1 MNLEL
6 KKFDMRSITFKAN
19 ESKGPV
25 IVLIGRRDTGKSYLV
40 RDLLYYHQDIPI
52 GTVISGTEEGNGFY
66 GKLVPKLFIHNEYNT
81 AIIENILKRQ
91 RQVLKQIKKEMEQFK
106 RSTIDPRTFVILD
119 DCLYDNTWARD
130 KMMRLLFMN
139 GRHWKVMLIITMQ
152 YPLGIPPTLRTNIDY
167 VFILREP
174 YIANRKRIYEN
185 YAGMFPTLESFCQV
199 MDQCTE
205 NYECLVINNNAKS
218 NKLQDQVFWYK
229 ADAHND
235 FRLGSKEFWELS
247 KQINDEDEEE
257 LVALVEALVDVAV
270 DDVGHGIDDVL
281 SGLQCTRGNCFD
293 EDRDIVLLSDFFF
306 LIYVVS
312 LQ

>member
-6 KKFDMRSITFKAN
+6 KRFDMKSISFKPN

-25 IVLIGRRDTGKSYLV
+25 VVLIGRRDTGKSFLV

-52 GTVISGTEEGNGFY
+52 GTVISVTEEGNGFY
-66 GKLVPKLFIHNEYNT
+66 GKLVPKLFIHTEYNT

-130 KMMRLLFMN
+130 RLMRLLFMN

-152 YPLGIPPTLRTNIDY
+152 YPLGIQPTLRTNIDY

-185 YAGMFPTLESFCQV
+185 YAGMFPTFESFCQV

-205 NYECLVINNNAKS
+205 NYECLVINNNSKS
-218 NKLQDQVFWYK
+218 NKLQEQVFWYK

-235 FRLGSKEFWELS
+235 FKLGSKEFWELS
-247 KQINDEDEEE
+247 KQINDDDEEE
-257 LVALVEALVDVAV
+257 QYDPNNVKKRGQGPKIAV
-270 DDVGHGIDDVL
+270 KK
-281 SGLQCTRGNCFD
+281 SKW
-293 EDRDIVLLSDFFF
+293 
-306 LIYVVS
+306 
-312 LQ
+312 

>member
-6 KKFDMRSITFKAN
+6 KRFDMKSISFKPN

-25 IVLIGRRDTGKSYLV
+25 VVLIGRRDTGKSFLV

-91 RQVLKQIKKEMEQFK
+91 RGVLKQIKKEMEQFK
-106 RSTIDPRTFVILD
+106 RTAIDPRTFVILD

-130 KMMRLLFMN
+130 KLMRLLFMN
-139 GRHWKVMLIITMQ
+139 GRHWKVMLLITMQ

-247 KQINDEDEEE
+247 KQLNDEEE
-257 LVALVEALVDVAV
+257 EEQYDPNNVKKRGQGPKIAV
-270 DDVGHGIDDVL
+270 KK
-281 SGLQCTRGNCFD
+281 SKW
-293 EDRDIVLLSDFFF
+293 
-306 LIYVVS
+306 
-312 LQ
+312 